1 MALVEMLAEPTNRC
15 IPNRALKAQRAR
27 LGTAALAS
35 VVITVLLGQHP
46 ELVMLA
52 VQLGWQLG
60 YS

>member
-1 MALVEMLAEPTNRC
+1 MLAEPTNRC